1 MKRKRMETAEELR
14 KIEEIKPRKRKNTE
28 TIKKQRRNIRKNE
41 IKEEIINKMIEYAL
55 KILEEKGM
63 KRRIMER
70 ILEEKKKENLETE
83 GHLKG
88 KCKNQGETFGN

>member
-1 MKRKRMETAEELR
+1 MKRKRIETTEELR
-14 KIEEIKPRKRKNTE
+14 RIEEIKPRKRKNTE
-28 TIKKQRRNIRKNE
+28 TIRKQRRNIRKSE

-55 KILEEKGM
+55 EILEEKGM

-70 ILEEKKKENLETE
+70 ILEEEKKENLETE

-88 KCKNQGETFGN
+88 KYRNQGETFRN